1 MKQEILKM
9 KKLLMT
15 SILALGP
22 SIALASGQVNLEI
35 DAKAKIHINHYGIS
49 GGGKCGGGF
58 DAQYVLGEND
68 YSNSGK
74 ISTTSNQSIKI
85 PVQTGYFGN
94 SYKGVFND
102 DLNLYQ
108 IHINGR
114 SVNKGSAT
122 TVSASITEYQ
132 DDDLEGRRDWR
143 GGCTNNHYIE
153 TLKNASYSG
162 KATLSYSVPA
172 GVWAVEI
179 QESPY
184 NTVFKAENASNKA
197 GIDGALYETKLIG
210 KRIVWV
216 TPGSTLSKSFRIGS
230 TANKKSSGGSYSITF
245 KTLGSRLTAGEMN
258 NAWIDEFI
266 EGLGR
271 TMDKQ
276 KMAAMSK
283 DDMMSTLVKGY
294 SILQSRKQFE
304 ESLKSL
310 STQSL
315 FTITRKLH
323 QIAMGQIY
331 APDAESK
338 ISIRTLAALVSYEVA
353 SLLIEDFAPYCELTE
368 HDLPYLGQKAMISD
382 LQWGVYLMSRM
393 IGRLET
399 GNPELGIFGAYEEFL
414 NHIKSLEAKGLSYNS
429 IYDPQLMKDNGLFE
443 DMDMR
448 LKKSFEVVRASSHPQ
463 SRPIARSYQDL
474 MDFYSVYETIGTND
488 SNTAKVLGAMK
499 DLAILEDEFVK
510 NLMKSVR
517 HFSRDNAAP
526 VDLSFIHSTIIK
538 MKDELDT
545 ALNLMR
551 NNMRLLSITE
561 GSGDDSLIEILTEL
575 RVHSLNIV
583 MNQYQDF
590 KAPSGFDFEVIR
602 SAYVDQD
609 RASKN
614 VKTVMQCLG
623 EGGAK

>member
-1 MKQEILKM
+1 M
-9 KKLLMT
+9 KKLFL
-15 SILALGP
+15 SSLLALGP
-22 SIALASGQVNLEI
+22 SIALANGQVKLNI
-35 DAKAKIHINHYGIS
+35 DAKATIHTNHYGIAK
-49 GGGKCGGGF
+49 GGKCGGGF
-58 DAQYVLGEND
+58 NGQYALGDRSYE
-68 YSNSGK
+68 NSGK
-74 ISTTSNQSIKI
+74 IHTTTSNSVKV
-85 PVQTGYFGN
+85 PVQTGYFKN
-94 SYKGVFND
+94 SYKGVFAD
-102 DLNLYQ
+102 DLTLYQ
-108 IHINGR
+108 V
-114 SVNKGSAT
+114 SLKGSSRT
-122 TVSASITEYQ
+122 KGDSTKVTASLVEFQ
-132 DDDLEGRRDWR
+132 DEDLEGRRDWS
-143 GGCTNNHYIE
+143 GGCDNNHYIE

-162 KATLSYSVPA
+162 KATLSYTVPA

-197 GIDGALYETKLIG
+197 GIDGALYETRLIG

-216 TPGSTLSKSFRIGS
+216 TPGSTLSKDFRIGS
-230 TANKKSSGGSYSITF
+230 TANKKSAGGSYSITF

-258 NAWIDEFI
+258 NAWVEEFI
-266 EGLGR
+266 EGLER

-283 DDMMSTLVKGY
+283 DDLMSTLVKGY

-323 QIAMGQIY
+323 QIAMGQIF

-353 SLLIEDFAPYCELTE
+353 SLLIEDFAPFCELTE
-368 HDLPYLGQKAMISD
+368 HDLPYLGQTAMISD

-399 GNPELGIFGAYEEFL
+399 GNPDLGIFGAYEGFL
-414 NHIKSLEAKGLSYNS
+414 NHIKSLEAKGLAYNS
-429 IYDPQLMKDNGLFE
+429 IYDPQVMRANGLFE
-443 DMDMR
+443 DMDVR

-474 MDFYSVYETIGTND
+474 VDFYSVYETIGTND
-488 SNTAKVLGAMK
+488 NNTARVLGAMK
-499 DLAILEDEFVK
+499 DLAVLEDEFVK

-526 VDLSFIHSTIIK
+526 VDLSYIHSTIIE

-545 ALNLMR
+545 AIRLMR

-561 GSGDDSLIEILTEL
+561 GSGDDSLVEILTEL

-583 MNQYQDF
+583 MHQYQDF
-590 KAPSGFDFEVIR
+590 KTPSGFDFEVIR